1 MAKKQGTTNPK
12 QATTARIKRTEAYAE
27 KVRLLFAKTVNDIL
41 ALNKTM
47 PKLDDGV
54 MFSFDGE
61 SMKKQKE
68 VEALLRRLHSSVTMA
83 IKQGIGL
90 EWEQANIESDKLIQ
104 SVFGKKILESPMFT
118 AWTQRNNAAR
128 DAFINRSEKGLNL
141 SDRIWKSVRQLRDEM
156 EVAMTIAIG
165 EGESASAMSRQVRQY
180 LNDPDLMFRRFRHK
194 TGEDDQ
200 GNPIYGLKW
209 KKRIK
214 DEATGKYKWID
225 YDRDSYKTGAGVYK
239 SSAKNAMR
247 VARTEINIA
256 YRRADHER
264 WQQLD
269 FVLGQR
275 VQLSK
280 NHPMKDICD
289 KLQGDY
295 PKDFV
300 FDGWHPQCFC
310 FVTPILIDEEEMAKV
325 NEAFLKGEKYV
336 PKGKMITE
344 YPDNFKEWVTS
355 NAENIADARDRGTEP
370 YFIRNNAGVIDEIL
384 NQQPK
389 EPIIEGKA
397 ALPDTNMA
405 APQFKYEDIDDP
417 NISYISD
424 ESKLPLPERLEN
436 LLKGIEGA
444 YGSSAVVNIVRS
456 RNIADPIIA
465 KQNWDMLKSWRDN
478 DHIALYQSIS
488 HLNELRGADFS
499 KVPVQWQATLNDL
512 IKKINAHDMTKGCSG
527 VYPEIEH
534 AYNIFKLSTTQSAL
548 DYGLDKLSDKT
559 PYPLFTVLQKKITGF
574 PIPQKEFFDKLD
586 RFVPLITEGS
596 GSYYSPTFK
605 HVCISVNKSS
615 IERLSASKWYQSGL
629 VFHEYGHALDYQ
641 KGIHSEKSLIKMFDD
656 WKAAVAKDDGK
667 ALEAAIHAILDPEK
681 QKFDDWWH
689 NSSEQKAAMQARADA
704 IKAGDLKAYNKAVKA
719 YNDLYERLYREH
731 LYELEEQL
739 GAFSDCLGAALR
751 GKRWVSPRNHK
762 KNYFSIR
769 ENQLAEFIAHC
780 SENYW
785 NGNPYF
791 KKLDPQL
798 YNLMCEYI
806 KNLK

>member
-156 EVAMTIAIG
+156 EVAMTVAIG

-180 LNDPDLMFRRFRHK
+180 LNDPDLMFRRFRYK

-247 VARTEINIA
+247 VARTETNIA

-397 ALPDTNMA
+397 ALPNTNMA

-605 HVCISVNKSS
+605 HVCISVNKSN